1 MCRNNRL
8 ATRGD
13 EFLGDVLIVT
23 PPIVLDTRFLVLDL
37 DAIRTIQRL
46 ALSQLVVN
54 G

>member
-1 MCRNNRL
+1 M

-13 EFLGDVLIVT
+13 EFFGNLLIVT
-23 PPIVLDTRFLVLDL
+23 LPIVLDTRFLLLDL
-37 DAIRTIQRL
+37 DTIRTIQRL